1 MRDDNYKIE
10 QLYVIGVVAGRNIV
24 YLMIATVMGIASI
37 ITFWG
42 SSLVEQ
48 TLPPE
53 NRTEELCHAALF
65 RFYSGNY
72 DKSLKSLHLIL
83 ENQRSIDLRIEKL
96 YLFYQDGMETFELNE
111 ELNGNMLKSIDLTGI
126 EDGFS
131 SGTIKTDCP
140 EVSADFSYSQVS

>member
-1 MRDDNYKIE
+1 MIS
-10 QLYVIGVVAGRNIV
+10 VVAGRNIV

-72 DKSLKSLHLIL
+72 DKSSKSLHLIL
-83 ENQRSIDLRIEKL
+83 ENQRSIDLRLEKL

-111 ELNGNMLKSIDLTGI
+111 ELNGNMLKSIDMTGI

>member
-1 MRDDNYKIE
+1 
-10 QLYVIGVVAGRNIV
+10 VIGVVAGRNIV

-72 DKSLKSLHLIL
+72 DKSSKSLHLIL

>member
-1 MRDDNYKIE
+1 
-10 QLYVIGVVAGRNIV
+10 VIGVVAGRNIV

-42 SSLVEQ
+42 SGLVEQ

-72 DKSLKSLHLIL
+72 DKSSKILHLIL
-83 ENQRSIDLRIEKL
+83 ENQRSIDLRVEKL

-140 EVSADFSYSQVS
+140 EVSVDFSYSQVS